1 MQETKIATLLSEQ
14 GFRVGGYIDR
24 QYGTATAPGS
34 LLRWYSSL
42 KRKLSP
48 QRILRMRSLD
58 PMTDRDNAIAL
69 ARLVI
74 QKKNLGIS
82 LVPSQALL
90 LSREFLL
97 AVRHDPRNG

>member
-1 MQETKIATLLSEQ
+1 MQGTKTATLLNERR
-14 GFRVGGYIDR
+14 FRVGGFIG
-24 QYGTATAPGS
+24 QPSGTAMAPGS
-34 LLRWYSSL
+34 LPRLYSFL

-69 ARLVI
+69 ARLVV

-97 AVRHDPRNG
+97 AVRRDN

>member
-1 MQETKIATLLSEQ
+1 
-14 GFRVGGYIDR
+14 
-24 QYGTATAPGS
+24 
-34 LLRWYSSL
+34 
-42 KRKLSP
+42 
-48 QRILRMRSLD
+48 MRSLD